1 MFLTTSPYVVFDSDM
16 INNALLAG
24 FWEVIKMTW
33 PALLL
38 ITALL
43 VVKEIVNNKIDRRNA
58 QLRKER
64 EDEEFERK
72 VERFLQK
79 KEEHEHSKRRY

>member
-16 INNALLAG
+16 INDALLTG

-33 PALLL
+33 PVLL
-38 ITALL
+38 IIIALL
-43 VVKEIVNNKIDRRNA
+43 VVKEIVNSKIDRRNA

-72 VERFLQK
+72 VERFLEK
-79 KEEHEHSKRRY
+79 KEEHERSKRR